1 METNGNPTGAERAAA
16 WDAAA
21 VPEGD
26 YGAIADALAS
36 AESAVGIDA
45 KHTHVL
51 ILHALDRIERRLAE
65 LERRLP
71 GVAGAA
77 ARDPAADGS

>member
-1 METNGNPTGAERAAA
+1 MSHAHPPDRAPT
-16 WDAAA
+16 WDRAA

-26 YGAIADALAS
+26 YASIAQALTS
-36 AESAVGIDA
+36 PDSPVGIDA

-65 LERRLP
+65 VERRLEA
-71 GVAGAA
+71 AGT
-77 ARDPAADGS
+77 GG

>member
-1 METNGNPTGAERAAA
+1 MSHADPADRTPT
-16 WDAAA
+16 WDRAA

-26 YGAIADALAS
+26 YASIAGALAS
-36 AESAVGIDA
+36 PDSPVGIDA

-65 LERRLP
+65 VERRLAE
-71 GVAGAA
+71 GD
-77 ARDPAADGS
+77 ARG

>member
-1 METNGNPTGAERAAA
+1 MAANETPTGADRAPA

-21 VPEGD
+21 VPEAD

-36 AESAVGIDA
+36 AESPVGIDA

-65 LERRLP
+65 VERRL
-71 GVAGAA
+71 GDRG
-77 ARDPAADGS
+77 DG

>member
-1 METNGNPTGAERAAA
+1 MSHADPAAGRAPT
-16 WDAAA
+16 WDRAA

-26 YGAIADALAS
+26 YDSIARALTS
-36 AESAVGIDA
+36 PDSPVGIDA

-65 LERRLP
+65 VERRLD
-71 GVAGAA
+71 ATD
-77 ARDPAADGS
+77 ARG

>member
-1 METNGNPTGAERAAA
+1 MDTSASPTAAARTAA
-16 WDAAA
+16 WDRTA
-21 VPEGD
+21 VPETD
-26 YGAIADALAS
+26 YRAIAAALAS
-36 AESAVGIDA
+36 AESPVGIDA

-71 GVAGAA
+71 ATPGGL
-77 ARDPAADGS
+77 R